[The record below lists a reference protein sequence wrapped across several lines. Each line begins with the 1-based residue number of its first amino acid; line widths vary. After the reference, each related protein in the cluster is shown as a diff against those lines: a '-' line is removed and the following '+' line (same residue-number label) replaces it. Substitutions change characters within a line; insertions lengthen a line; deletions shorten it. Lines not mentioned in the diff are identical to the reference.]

1 MLLLQKR
8 SDNVSTQYR
17 GYYNDK
23 HLVLTAILDPRF
35 KTERVIR
42 DELVR
47 NQLGEIRN
55 LLVKET
61 EAINVPPAG
70 AFAVPAAPKDFT
82 CSALHSAAAI
92 LCTIKMRGKGVHNG
106 HEKKCRRYH
115 LLERQLLIPALL
127 GKSVPKGF

>member
-8 SDNVSTQYR
+8 SDNVSTHYR

-70 AFAVPAAPKDFT
+70 AFAVPAAPK
-82 CSALHSAAAI
+82 
-92 LCTIKMRGKGVHNG
+92 
-106 HEKKCRRYH
+106 
-115 LLERQLLIPALL
+115 PALEQNE
-127 GKSVPKGF
+127 VPKRPHMFSSSFSSSGPLYNQKQR